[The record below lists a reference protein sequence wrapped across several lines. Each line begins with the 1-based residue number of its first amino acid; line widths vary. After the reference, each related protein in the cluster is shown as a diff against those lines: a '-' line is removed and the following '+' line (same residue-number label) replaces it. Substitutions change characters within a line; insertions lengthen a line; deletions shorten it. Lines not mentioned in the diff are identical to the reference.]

1 MERPLPGG
9 TAFLIT
15 VKPLVQVSMTYHPTF
30 AILEFCQSTRLLT
43 KYWYGFLQRKLLQFG
58 TSKVGFHKG
67 LIICSWL
74 ELHRNLCT
82 RCIVRRIV
90 YLVIYVVRHL
100 LLGMIHHMLLLI
112 VTNKLGHSAP
122 RNDDRMITKFFP
134 FHDRMT
140 VVT

>member
-58 TSKVGFHKG
+58 TSKVGFHKDQSFAV
-67 LIICSWL
+67 SWSS
-74 ELHRNLCT
+74 
-82 RCIVRRIV
+82 IGV
-90 YLVIYVVRHL
+90 YVQAI
-100 LLGMIHHMLLLI
+100 G
-112 VTNKLGHSAP
+112 
-122 RNDDRMITKFFP
+122 
-134 FHDRMT
+134 
-140 VVT
+140 